1 MSENET
7 TTQDPVTEETLD
19 PSTSEQQPEVTDQQ
33 AQESE
38 LPPIS
43 KINIDIQALQSK
55 ISTHEEVIKSEKE
68 KALRAYAELENF
80 KKRKEQEKE
89 DFCRFSN
96 EKFIRELLPVLDSF
110 DYAVDHAQNEQSNE
124 SQNKLLEGFVLIQ
137 KQFHAFLEKIGVS
150 SFESVN
156 TKFDPNFH
164 QAVLQEEK
172 EGFEAGLVLKEMQ
185 RGYKYNERIL
195 RPAMVVVSK

>member
-1 MSENET
+1 LSENET